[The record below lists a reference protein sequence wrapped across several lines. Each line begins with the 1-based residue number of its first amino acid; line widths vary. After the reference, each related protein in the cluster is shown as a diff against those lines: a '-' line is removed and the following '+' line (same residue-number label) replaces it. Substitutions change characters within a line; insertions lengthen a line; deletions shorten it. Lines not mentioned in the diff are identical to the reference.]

1 VAEKVRSGLR
11 ASPLHRAATRPHV
24 CRLAFWPAST
34 NTCQSGWL
42 RLLWLLRL
50 LGLLGDLS
58 DIVCRGSPNL
68 QQVPLCIGSRIA
80 QAHGKMRLWS
90 SLAAPARYE
99 RSTPYGVQRSS
110 PSPPAHQ
117 VSAMASKKGT
127 APCPPPLASLL
138 SLDCTFV
145 LYEVL
150 GTVVSEE
157 PDRGPRSLSKHQFN
171 FQAFDLARHRSPA
184 RIPDLHLCTLH
195 TFFLLV
201 SHCTTA
207 AQLPDH
213 RSTVVLLSSPSNVAR
228 N

>member
-1 VAEKVRSGLR
+1 
-11 ASPLHRAATRPHV
+11 
-24 CRLAFWPAST
+24 
-34 NTCQSGWL
+34 
-42 RLLWLLRL
+42 
-50 LGLLGDLS
+50 
-58 DIVCRGSPNL
+58 
-68 QQVPLCIGSRIA
+68 VPLCIGSRIA
-80 QAHGKMRLWS
+80 QVHGKMRLWS
-90 SLAAPARYE
+90 SLTAPARYE

-127 APCPPPLASLL
+127 APCPPLASLL
-138 SLDCTFV
+138 TVLSYCTVQFV
-145 LYEVL
+145 LYEVF

-157 PDRGPRSLSKHQFN
+157 PDRGPRSLSKHRFN
-171 FQAFDLARHRSPA
+171 FQAFDLAGHRSPA